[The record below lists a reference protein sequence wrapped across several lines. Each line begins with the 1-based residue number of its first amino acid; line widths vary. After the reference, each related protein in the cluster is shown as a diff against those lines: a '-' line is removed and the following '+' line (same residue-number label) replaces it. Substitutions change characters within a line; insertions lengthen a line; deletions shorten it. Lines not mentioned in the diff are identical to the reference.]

1 VIIKRISDML
11 HQMFRSNKRSEGEAA
26 AERAARLEEKVLTL
40 VGNMPALPDTAQ
52 RAMALATLPEANF
65 VELARLIEGD
75 TAIATGL
82 LRVANSAIYTG
93 GAPAV
98 KLHKAVVRLGMFQ
111 CKNLIVSIGMKS
123 LFQRVTGNTRDQYE
137 ALWQHGYVTAFLSGQ
152 INRSF
157 RLGFDGDEFSAGLL
171 HDLGRILLVLADAD
185 AAARAD
191 VMDFRE
197 EGDLLARERAA
208 IGVDHCAL
216 GGWFG
221 EHSQLPP
228 TLIHAMKYHHEPNGS
243 NDSQKLVALVATA
256 DHMANHLQEAKEIKD
271 YQPQDNCALSSLWAQ
286 WTEGRKQRFLDELP
300 SMMEQSLQAAASAT
314 TA

>member
-1 VIIKRISDML
+1 MILKKISEML
-11 HQMFRSNKRSEGEAA
+11 HQMFRSSAR
-26 AERAARLEEKVLTL
+26 AEDDDVNRRAARLEEKVLSL

-52 RAMALATLPEANF
+52 RALALANLPEADF
-65 VELARLIEGD
+65 AELARLIEGD

-82 LRVANSAIYTG
+82 LRVANSAIFTG

-123 LFQRVTGNTRDQYE
+123 LFQRMAGNTKEQYE
-137 ALWQHGYVTAFLSGQ
+137 TLWHHGYVTAFLAGQ

-157 RLGFDGDEFSAGLL
+157 RLGFDGDEFSSGLL

-185 AAARAD
+185 CAARAD
-191 VMDFRE
+191 VMNFHED
-197 EGDLLARERAA
+197 GGLLERERSA

-216 GGWFG
+216 GSWFG
-221 EHSQLPP
+221 EHSQLPQ
-228 TLIHAMKYHHEPNGS
+228 TLIHAMRHHHELNPPA
-243 NDSQKLVALVATA
+243 DSHKLVALVATA
-256 DHMANHLQEAKEIKD
+256 DHIANHLQEGKEAKD
-271 YQPQDNCALSSLWAQ
+271 YQPLDNVALAGLWGP
-286 WTEGRKQRFLDELP
+286 WPEGRKQRFLEEIP
-300 SMMEQSLQAAASAT
+300 AMMDQSLQAAAAAT

>member
-1 VIIKRISDML
+1 VLLKKISDML
-11 HQMFRSNKRSEGEAA
+11 HQMFRSNTRPEGEEAPQ
-26 AERAARLEEKVLTL
+26 RAARLEDKVLAL

-52 RAMALATLPEANF
+52 RAMALANLPEADF
-65 VELARLIEGD
+65 AELARLIEGD

-82 LRVANSAIYTG
+82 LRIANSAIYTG

-123 LFQRVTGNTRDQYE
+123 LFQRMAGNTKDQYE
-137 ALWQHGYVTAFLSGQ
+137 TLWHHGYVTAFLSGQ
-152 INRSF
+152 INRAF

-171 HDLGRILLVLADAD
+171 HDLGRLLLVLADAD

-191 VMDFRE
+191 IMSFHE

-221 EHSQLPP
+221 EHSQLPQ
-228 TLIHAMKYHHEPNGS
+228 TLIHAMRFHHELNAS
-243 NDSQKLVALVATA
+243 KDSRKLVDLVATA
-256 DHMANHLQEAKEIKD
+256 DHIANHLQEGKEVKD
-271 YQPQDNCALSSLWAQ
+271 YLPLDNVGLASLWGQ
-286 WTEGRKQRFLDELP
+286 WPEARKQRFLDELP